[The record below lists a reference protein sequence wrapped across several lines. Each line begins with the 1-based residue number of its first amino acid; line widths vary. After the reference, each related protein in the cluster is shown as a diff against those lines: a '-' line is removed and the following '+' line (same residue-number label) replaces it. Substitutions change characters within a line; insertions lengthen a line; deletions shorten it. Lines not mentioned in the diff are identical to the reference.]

1 MSSLCINNI
10 KLIYILYKKYFSLK
24 TFKLDN
30 VKEIL
35 LFVVENVM
43 RFQLFFKSLFFDT
56 R

>member
-1 MSSLCINNI
+1 M
-10 KLIYILYKKYFSLK
+10 YKKYKTYINFIKKYFLLK

-30 VKEIL
+30 IKEIL

-43 RFQLFFKSLFFDT
+43 RFQLFLKSLFFDT